1 MNRARFVKAV
11 SLIDTANASD
21 PDWETWQGKPYPKTF
36 LYGLRMT
43 EWLLQLNPKPPET
56 AFLAARAQHTCRW
69 LVPRDHYPRDRKGYL
84 EWRTFLYRLH
94 AEKAAQLLH
103 QAGYEEAFIHQV
115 KRILMKRSMN
125 RDPQVQLVEDAACLV
140 FLHYYFA
147 SFANQ
152 YDEDK
157 LIDIV
162 RKTWKKMSEKARLA
176 ALNLGFDRE
185 CAQLVQKALV
195 AK

>member
-43 EWLLQLNPKPPET
+43 AWLLQLDPKAPET

-69 LVPRDHYPRDRKGYL
+69 LVPRDSYPRDRKGYL

-103 QAGYEEAFIHQV
+103 QAGYDNPAIEQSNAF
-115 KRILMKRSMN
+115 S
-125 RDPQVQLVEDAACLV
+125 
-140 FLHYYFA
+140 
-147 SFANQ
+147 
-152 YDEDK
+152 
-157 LIDIV
+157 
-162 RKTWKKMSEKARLA
+162 
-176 ALNLGFDRE
+176 
-185 CAQLVQKALV
+185 
-195 AK
+195 